1 MDDKIT
7 KSQLNVI
14 EKSLDK
20 IFDQLGVDVV
30 FTKHFFDRLN
40 DARNKKQIT
49 PDELVG
55 IYKDL
60 YKKFGKKI
68 SKVGGGKEVEEL
80 VKSMSTDINI
90 PVHIEYD
97 KKNKE
102 VNLVAK
108 TVMRKKG
115 FKTGDKV
122 LAVEGML
129 GFKDFIIEGQYE
141 MMMRNGQVRKFIAK
155 DDADAKRI
163 GKGHNAKSVIRL
175 VKGMP
180 VKLKESV
187 KTVDD

>member
-7 KSQLNVI
+7 KSELNVI

-20 IFDQLGVDVV
+20 IFGELGIDVV

-49 PDELVG
+49 PEELVS

-90 PVHIEYD
+90 PVHLEYD

-122 LAVEGML
+122 LAVEGL
-129 GFKDFIIEGQYE
+129 LSFKDYC
-141 MMMRNGQVRKFIAK
+141 K
-155 DDADAKRI
+155 
-163 GKGHNAKSVIRL
+163 
-175 VKGMP
+175 
-180 VKLKESV
+180 
-187 KTVDD
+187 